1 MSESAAKKART
12 DEAERPL
19 VAIAF
24 DIDGVFKYGREWSPK
39 GAAALA
45 RVRDARV
52 PFVFVTNGGGGL
64 TEAAYADAMSAKVG
78 AADAAAGAPLAI
90 PPEQMI
96 LSYSPWARG
105 LAPALARRRVLLVG
119 DPRERV
125 LEVAASYGLERA
137 VHYRDFVDAHPTL
150 NPFPRTGQNSHTAV
164 ANAAAPPSPRKAA
177 AGTADGG
184 DDPFAAVL
192 VMCDPYHWFEALQ
205 TVIDLLCSPRR
216 PLELEYDAGAAPLP
230 VHFSNPDFLWKAQH
244 PFSRFGQGAFK
255 LALRAL
261 YTARLRAL
269 RVDDEARA
277 RARARASERARE
289 RIRAREN
296 DDERK
301 RARARPSPSASP
313 RAFSSGA
320 SRRT

>member
-177 AGTADGG
+177 AGAADGG

-205 TVIDLLCSPRR
+205 TVSD
-216 PLELEYDAGAAPLP
+216 
-230 VHFSNPDFLWKAQH
+230 H
-244 PFSRFGQGAFK
+244 
-255 LALRAL
+255 
-261 YTARLRAL
+261 
-269 RVDDEARA
+269 
-277 RARARASERARE
+277 
-289 RIRAREN
+289 
-296 DDERK
+296 
-301 RARARPSPSASP
+301 
-313 RAFSSGA
+313 
-320 SRRT
+320 